1 MKNLTRQKTI
11 LIVDDEKEIRRLF
24 ERIMSMHGYNT
35 LSAADAF
42 EALVKVQDNK
52 VDLLLTDVRMPGM
65 NGLDLIGQV
74 HDLDPLL
81 PVIVITGYGTIET
94 AIDAIERGAF
104 FFISKPIETA
114 SLIEIVKRG
123 LRLPCRA
130 DIDTHASEG
139 IDYTIDIDIG
149 ADKNSIETASFH
161 LSAIAKNLGMESK
174 VWQIK
179 LPFVLDEL
187 LTKAVKTCEKEGV
200 DEKVGLT
207 AHLDKNKIECT
218 ITSPVEAFHSED
230 LPLSME
236 ETDITSTRS
245 VSLLVATYYTATLL
259 FAGNAKSVTF
269 TF

>member
-1 MKNLTRQKTI
+1 M
-11 LIVDDEKEIRRLF
+11 DDEKELRRLF

-35 LSAADAF
+35 LSASDAF

-114 SLIEIVKRG
+114 PLLEIVKRG

-130 DIDTHASEG
+130 DIDRHVNEG
-139 IDYTIDIDIG
+139 IDYTIDIVIG

-161 LSAIAKNLGMESK
+161 LSTIAKSLGMENMI
-174 VWQIK
+174 WQSR
-179 LPFVLDEL
+179 LPFVIDEL
-187 LTKAVKTCEKEGV
+187 LTKAMTACKNEGIEEKTE
-200 DEKVGLT
+200 LT
-207 AHLDKNKIECT
+207 AHLNKNKIECT
-218 ITSPVEAFHSED
+218 ITSQAKAFPVEE
-230 LPLSME
+230 LPLCME
-236 ETDITSTRS
+236 ETDITSIKS
-245 VSLLVATYYTATLL
+245 VSLLVSTYYTNTLL
-259 FAGNAKSVTF
+259 FAENAKSATF